1 MRRDWWGRKRND
13 GGCCNKNKT
22 VRQTPLERLK
32 IPLRAV
38 ATNVQ
43 TVRRPSLQR
52 GIPEGQ
58 AGRAAP
64 SPGSSSRSGC
74 GKGRD
79 NA

>member
-1 MRRDWWGRKRND
+1 MMEVVATKTKRSA
-13 GGCCNKNKT
+13 
-22 VRQTPLERLK
+22 RPPLERLK

-38 ATNVQ
+38 AMNVQ

-52 GIPEGQ
+52 GIQEGRS
-58 AGRAAP
+58 GRAAP